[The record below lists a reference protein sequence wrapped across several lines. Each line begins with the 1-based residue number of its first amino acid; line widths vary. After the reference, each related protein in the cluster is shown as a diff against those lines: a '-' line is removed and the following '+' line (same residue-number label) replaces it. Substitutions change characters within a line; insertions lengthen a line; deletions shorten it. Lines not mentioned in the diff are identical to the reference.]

1 MKNKDLLQQWLN
13 EEKLAKRFTGWDFSH
28 LNNRWYNER
37 LPWNYSEIVKQH
49 LKSTDQLLDTGTGD
63 AELLLSF
70 GHPYDHTAVTETWQP
85 NIDLLKKKLAPLGVQ
100 LYASRQENYMP
111 NVSNN
116 FDMITNSHDGLNFV
130 SIVHCLKPDGLF
142 ITEQVG
148 ATNNYSLSSFLSDK
162 YVPAYPQNTL
172 VEVVSKFV
180 EHGFQI
186 MQSDVAYPKI
196 RFYDVGALVYYA
208 TIISWEFPAFSVL
221 KCQTQLK
228 QLQNI
233 IDQTG
238 FIESNEDRFLLVAK
252 KQ

>member
-1 MKNKDLLQQWLN
+1 MKNKDLVQQWLN

-28 LNNRWYNER
+28 LAHRWYNEQ
-37 LPWNYSEIVKQH
+37 LPWNYPEIVKQH
-49 LKSTDQLLDTGTGD
+49 LKNTDQLLDTGTGD

-85 NIDLLKKKLAPLGVQ
+85 NIDLLKKKLAPLGIQ
-100 LYASRQENYMP
+100 LYASRQENDMP

-116 FDMITNSHDGLNFV
+116 FDVITNSHDGLNLA
-130 SIVHCLKPDGLF
+130 SIVRCLKTDGLF

-148 ATNNYSLSSFLSDK
+148 ATNNYSLSSFLADN

-172 VEVVSKFV
+172 VEVASNFV
-180 EHGFQI
+180 ERGFQI
-186 MQSDVAYPKI
+186 LQSDVAYPKI

-208 TIISWEFPAFSVL
+208 TIISWEFPAFSVS